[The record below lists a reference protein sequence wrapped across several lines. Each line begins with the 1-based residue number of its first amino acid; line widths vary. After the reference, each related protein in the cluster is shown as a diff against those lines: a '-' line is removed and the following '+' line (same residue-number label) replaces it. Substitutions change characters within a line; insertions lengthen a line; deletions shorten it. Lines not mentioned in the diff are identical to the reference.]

1 MEAAMNN
8 IVSSEKYFNFAAER
22 MGYAGAS
29 KYTGIPESSL
39 RKYVCQRRIP
49 FLKPF
54 GRKGRV
60 VFLKSDLDAFLLASR
75 VPATSVS

>member
-1 MEAAMNN
+1 MNLTVP
-8 IVSSEKYFNFAAER
+8 IQTDTDFDYASER

-29 KYTGIPESSL
+29 TYTGIPQSTL
-39 RKYVCQRRIP
+39 RKYVSQRRVP

-60 VFLKSDLDAFLLASR
+60 VFLKSDLDSFLLASR
-75 VPATSVS
+75 VPTAKGF

>member
-1 MEAAMNN
+1 MQNQKE
-8 IVSSEKYFNFAAER
+8 SGFDYAAER

-29 KYTGIPESSL
+29 KYTGIPQSTL
-39 RKYVCQRRIP
+39 RKYVSLRRVP

-60 VFLKSDLDAFLLASR
+60 VFLKSDLDNFLLASR
-75 VPATSVS
+75 VPMAKGS